1 MPQVELHPSCDI
13 SVVIPVL
20 NEQDSVVPLWH
31 EIREALEATDLSFE
45 AIYVDDGSTDASADR
60 IEQVCRDEPR
70 VRLVRLVRNFG
81 QTAAMSAGI
90 ELACG
95 RVIVPLD
102 ADGQNDPASIPKL
115 VRELDNGFDVVSGW
129 RRQRKDGA
137 LLRRIPSVVANR
149 LISWVTGVRLHDY
162 GCTLKAYKAEF
173 IKDVRLYGEM
183 HRFIPVYAAYAGARI
198 GEIEVNHRARKTG
211 ASKYGLGRTFRVL
224 GDLILVQLLHKYRSR
239 PMHLFGR
246 MAFPVIGLGAMS
258 VVLGVVSGIV
268 RSDWIIAMIGVATGL
283 VLVGLG
289 VTIGACG
296 LLAELVMRAQFE
308 ARDMRPYTIS
318 SLVNFGRANEDGF
331 SPESDPVRSAS
342 RPH

>member
-13 SVVIPVL
+13 SIVIPVL
-20 NEQDSVVPLWH
+20 NEQDSVVSLWH

-60 IEQVCRDEPR
+60 IEQVCGDEPR
-70 VRLVRLVRNFG
+70 VRLVRLARNFG

-102 ADGQNDPASIPKL
+102 ADGQNDPASIPEL
-115 VRELDNGFDVVSGW
+115 VRELDSGYDVVSGW
-129 RRQRKDGA
+129 RRRRKDGA
-137 LLRRIPSVVANR
+137 LLRRFPSAVANR
-149 LISWVTGVRLHDY
+149 LISRVTGVRLHDY
-162 GCTLKAYKAEF
+162 GCTIKAYKAEF
-173 IKDVRLYGEM
+173 IKDVRIYGQM

-224 GDLILVQLLHKYRSR
+224 GDLCVVQLLHKYRSR

-246 MAFPVIGLGAMS
+246 MAFPLIGLGALS
-258 VVLGVVSGIV
+258 GVLGIVSGIV
-268 RSDWIIAMIGVATGL
+268 RSDWTIIALGVATGL
-283 VLVGLG
+283 ILVGLG
-289 VTIGACG
+289 GTIGACG
-296 LLAELVMRAQFE
+296 LVAELVMRAQLE
-308 ARDMRPYTIS
+308 ARGRRPYTIS
-318 SLVNFGRANEDGF
+318 SLVNFDRAKGDGF
-331 SPESDPVRSAS
+331 STETDPVRSAS
-342 RPH
+342 RSD